1 MTEVPNALDDPTATR
16 VAADRTE
23 AVFVPGHGML
33 GISLRQKGTQILRQI
48 DDLKAAAAG
57 NRTAGIPFLFPWANR
72 LSGFQYE
79 VEDRG
84 VTLSPHSPLLR
95 YDDNGLPMHGLMWP
109 HLAWTVQ
116 GNATPDTLTASLDWS
131 HPKCLVIFPYPCRLT
146 MTARVEPG
154 ALTIDTELAPASD
167 IAVPISFGF
176 HPYLGLSGNRE
187 AWRVSLPAMKH
198 LTLDTKKIPT
208 GAVTS
213 FEGLDAPLGTRDF
226 DDGFT
231 LLEDT
236 ATLSV
241 ANDDTRISVD
251 LLDGYTHTQVY
262 APHDKNFI
270 AFEPM
275 TAPSNALI
283 SGDGLRLVKPGD
295 MFKAK
300 FRIRVGA

>member
-1 MTEVPNALDDPTATR
+1 MTEIPNTLDDPTATR
-16 VAADRTE
+16 IEAGDTD
-23 AVFVPGHGML
+23 AVFLPGHGML
-33 GISLRQKGTQILRQI
+33 GISLRHEGTEFLRQI
-48 DDLKAAAAG
+48 DNLIGAAAG

-84 VTLSPHSPLLR
+84 VTLSPHSLLLR

-109 HLAWTVQ
+109 HLAWKIEES
-116 GNATPDTLTASLDWS
+116 APDRLSANLDWS
-131 HPKCLVIFPYPCRLT
+131 HPKGLVVFPYPCRLT
-146 MTARVEPG
+146 MTASIAPG
-154 ALTIDTELAPASD
+154 TLTIETELTATSD

-176 HPYLGLSGNRE
+176 HPYLGLPGKRE
-187 AWRVSLPAMKH
+187 DWRVTLPEMQH
-198 LTLDTKKIPT
+198 LTLDAKKIPT
-208 GAVTS
+208 GATTP
-213 FEGLDAPLGTRDF
+213 FDGLDAPLGTRDF
-226 DDGFT
+226 DDGFA

-241 ANDDTRISVD
+241 ANEDTRISVD
-251 LLDGYTHTQVY
+251 LLEGYTHTQVY

-295 MFKAK
+295 TFKAS
-300 FRIRVGA
+300 FCIRIGA